1 MRSAKHQSVVS
12 VEVEAAAVAE
22 EVFVVAEEVTV
33 ADEGVVAEV
42 AVMLAM
48 EIGIVQSAI
57 TQILLDEL
65 SATNAENR
73 SQEAVVAAAV
83 DVMVVEV
90 AIGERE
96 ILHLIRT

>member
-12 VEVEAAAVAE
+12 VEVEAAGAE

-33 ADEGVVAEV
+33 VVEGVVAEV

-57 TQILLDEL
+57 TQILLDGL
-65 SATNAENR
+65 SATNVENR

-96 ILHLIRT
+96 RYYIL